1 MTRTVLPGMLARKR
15 GAIINIGS
23 AAATVLPSE
32 PLYAVYAA
40 TKAYVDQ
47 VGTLGGGVPPY
58 SHRLAYEDIFGFL
71 CGGQTPSKP
80 LYAVYA
86 ATKAY
91 VDQVKGKAS

>member
-1 MTRTVLPGMLARKR
+1 M
-15 GAIINIGS
+15 
-23 AAATVLPSE
+23 
-32 PLYAVYAA
+32 
-40 TKAYVDQ
+40 
-47 VGTLGGGVPPY
+47 PPY

-71 CGGQTPSKP
+71 CGWQTPSKP